1 MKANISQE
9 KLAGKCKTT
18 LLDTETSLGLIRT
31 VRIQRELKDADFGRL
46 ELYKFGDALYTRK
59 FLSFQTLSFTL
70 EHVSV
75 QMYTCFELWYFP
87 LF

>member
-18 LLDTETSLGLIRT
+18 LLDTETSLGLI
-31 VRIQRELKDADFGRL
+31 RIQRELKDADFGRL

-70 EHVSV
+70 EYVPV

>member
-18 LLDTETSLGLIRT
+18 LLDTETSLGLIRA
-31 VRIQRELKDADFGRL
+31 VRIQRELKDADFGLL
-46 ELYKFGDALYTRK
+46 EVYKFGDALYTRK

-70 EHVSV
+70 EYVPV
-75 QMYTCFELWYFP
+75 QMYTCFEL
-87 LF
+87 